1 MDELCKLEVKYTQ
14 YIYIYLRLESRH
26 FRCLVKVG
34 KT

>member
-14 YIYIYLRLESRH
+14 YIYINLRLESRH
-26 FRCLVKVG
+26 FKYLVKLG